1 MDVLLIVDTCFA
13 GIVSLAGRGKR
24 SVATSKI

>member
-1 MDVLLIVDTCFA
+1 MDVLPIVDTCFV

-24 SVATSKI
+24 FAVPCRI